1 MYNKTY
7 LRLYIITKVQQ
18 LQDDANSLDQSDPAN
33 LGPAYELQGKLDLLK
48 EMFEEL
54 NLKPESTEKMK
65 IHNDI

>member
-7 LRLYIITKVQQ
+7 LRLYIITKVHE
-18 LQDDANSLDQSDPAN
+18 LQEVANSLDQSDPAN

-48 EMFEEL
+48 ELFEDL
-54 NLKPESTEKMK
+54 NLQQESTEKMK